1 MLRKKSFVF
10 VNDSAWTRILIF
22 EHLFPGNVWISDQAS
37 EPVSQDPA
45 SLARR
50 QVRIRIRPAERD
62 RCREQGGC
70 QLTLVHQR

>member
-1 MLRKKSFVF
+1 M
-10 VNDSAWTRILIF
+10 NDSTWTRILIF
-22 EHLFPGNVWISDQAS
+22 EHFFPGYVWIRDQAP

-50 QVRIRIRPAERD
+50 QVWIRIRPAERD